1 MIGEARAAL
10 TRLYRALDE
19 VPVETAQ
26 VDWTEPHA
34 QRFAAAMNEDFN
46 TALAVSVLFDLAAE
60 VNRTRSLE
68 HARQL
73 KALGG
78 VLGLLQ
84 RAPQE
89 FLRGRPRL
97 TVGAVEGQDS
107 FAGGIQVNAAEDNIN
122 SLIEE
127 RSAAKRAK
135 DFAKADA
142 IRKQLLA
149 GGIVLE
155 DKPGGVT
162 VWRRQ

>member
-46 TALAVSVLFDLAAE
+46 TALAVSVLFDLAGE
-60 VNRTRSLE
+60 VNRTRSVE
-68 HARQL
+68 YARQL

-89 FLRGRPRL
+89 FL
-97 TVGAVEGQDS
+97 Q
-107 FAGGIQVNAAEDNIN
+107 GGEADGDAAPIEA
-122 SLIEE
+122 LIAE
-127 RSAAKRAK
+127 RAAAKKAK
-135 DFAKADA
+135 DFARADA
-142 IRKQLLA
+142 IRQQLLA
-149 GGIVLE
+149 QGVALE